1 MLKAGRGSGRFNLM
15 SGLFIEWKEYKNPDD
30 QKGRRDGTMKI
41 GDILAMTKKV
51 PLEEIAKQYLTIGKT
66 AARQALKNAGCYCK
80 RGTRGWHHD
89 NLPQVAERSIYEFIE
104 TRKAKTSDNQIAIKA
119 LMARADA
126 QIQAEAAGTDKEE
139 YHQLDAI
146 DRILFREQLERDS
159 KTYKGFYWDADI
171 IEFINTVEEKD
182 QSELMNEIVR
192 SVLVKKGFL

>member
-1 MLKAGRGSGRFNLM
+1 
-15 SGLFIEWKEYKNPDD
+15 
-30 QKGRRDGTMKI
+30 MKI
-41 GDILAMTKKV
+41 GDILAMTRRE

-89 NLPQVAERSIYEFIE
+89 NLSQVAEQSIYEFVE
-104 TRKAKTSDNQIAIKA
+104 TRKEKSKSITDNQTAIKA
-119 LMARADA
+119 LMTRADA
-126 QIQAEAAGTDKEE
+126 QIETEAAEPGKAEF
-139 YHQLDAI
+139 YQLDAI

-171 IEFINTVEEKD
+171 IEFINTVDEKN

>member
-1 MLKAGRGSGRFNLM
+1 
-15 SGLFIEWKEYKNPDD
+15 
-30 QKGRRDGTMKI
+30 MKI

-80 RGTRGWHHD
+80 KGTRGWHHD

-104 TRKAKTSDNQIAIKA
+104 TRKAKPMLDNQTAIKA

-126 QIQAEAAGTDKEE
+126 QIKAEAAETDKEE
-139 YHQLDAI
+139 YYQLDAI

>member
-1 MLKAGRGSGRFNLM
+1 
-15 SGLFIEWKEYKNPDD
+15 
-30 QKGRRDGTMKI
+30 MKI